1 MEHSGALSALKIFFL
16 FSITVVQQNKK
27 CVVVVIL
34 GLSKAEVVKW
44 CLDNSFELIEMMSE
58 EEEEEDDEEGILI
71 IQYFLIKYNYTI
83 FLY

>member
-1 MEHSGALSALKIFFL
+1 MEHSGALSALKIFFH
-16 FSITVVQQNKK
+16 FSITVVQQSKK